1 MRVAALLTT
10 LLLAATA
17 VAAPVDP
24 LPPPQNPVAAIQPAP
39 PPPPPAPKSR
49 RKLAAIIAVA
59 GGGVLLGTGIGF
71 GLSASGRWSDAKDV
85 CGGSTRCAN
94 DNDTE
99 YANALADS
107 ARTRANVST
116 VLFVAGG
123 LAAAAGVYLWVT
135 APSEHG
141 VSLTATGSPNSAGL
155 VVAGQF

>member
-1 MRVAALLTT
+1 MRAVALLLTM
-10 LLLAATA
+10 LLAATA
-17 VAAPVDP
+17 VAAPADP
-24 LPPPQNPVAAIQPAP
+24 LPPPPGPAPEVQP
-39 PPPPPAPKSR
+39 PPPPAAPKSR

-85 CGGSTRCAN
+85 CGGSTSCAN

-135 APSEHG
+135 APSERA
-141 VSLTATGSPNSAGL
+141 VLLTATGSQNSAGL
-155 VVAGQF
+155 VVAGSF